1 VFGSVV
7 RNFRKLQKLLAKS
20 DLISYHC
27 TVEST
32 HHLLGDVMSKTK
44 FIVYQTSIHSDFHE
58 VLVTTPELEES
69 FIKEWFTDSDR
80 DLEEYDRDEY
90 NETGIPIRVAGLSV
104 M

>member
-1 VFGSVV
+1 
-7 RNFRKLQKLLAKS
+7 
-20 DLISYHC
+20 
-27 TVEST
+27 
-32 HHLLGDVMSKTK
+32 MSKTK
-44 FIVYQTSIHSDFHE
+44 FIVYQTSIHSSFHE